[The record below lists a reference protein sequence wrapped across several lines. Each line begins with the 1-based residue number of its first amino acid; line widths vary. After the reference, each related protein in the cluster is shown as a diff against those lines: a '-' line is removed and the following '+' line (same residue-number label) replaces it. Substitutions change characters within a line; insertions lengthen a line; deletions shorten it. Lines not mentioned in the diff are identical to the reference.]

1 MDITLGHEMGN
12 DFFIMF
18 RRLSDELWQRL
29 LAVLNYGVAG
39 KNPEFVLS
47 CFYNNSLNFS
57 IDLCVHNVKYRSA
70 KDLKRSVV
78 FAVFLRFC
86 FSREIA
92 DRPMQRHRS
101 RQ

>member
-1 MDITLGHEMGN
+1 MKWGTT
-12 DFFIMF
+12 FFIMF
-18 RRLSDELWQRL
+18 RRLSGELWQRL

>member
-1 MDITLGHEMGN
+1 MDVTLGHEMGN

-47 CFYNNSLNFS
+47 CFTTIHSTFPLICASTMLNTEVQK
-57 IDLCVHNVKYRSA
+57 I
-70 KDLKRSVV
+70 
-78 FAVFLRFC
+78 
-86 FSREIA
+86 
-92 DRPMQRHRS
+92 
-101 RQ
+101 